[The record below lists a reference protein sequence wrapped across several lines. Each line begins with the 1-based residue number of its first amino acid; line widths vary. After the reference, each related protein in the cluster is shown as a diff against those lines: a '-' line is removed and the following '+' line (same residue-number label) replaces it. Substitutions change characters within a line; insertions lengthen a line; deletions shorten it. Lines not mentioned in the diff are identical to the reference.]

1 MESGSG
7 SSNFSFL
14 GSCKY
19 KEDLYMISIF
29 NGFSLMELFL
39 NLGRKCEEIAPQN
52 VILQYLAPHQ
62 NMYVTLN
69 EDDDV
74 RIMTHLYTSMRLA
87 IINMRAVKKDDMGSH
102 NLERFETEEETQT
115 SNDDHLEVGLVRNS
129 IDVWSHCIRGE
140 GQIFKDAAEFRK
152 CAKNYAVATKRSFLY
167 KKNDNKKV
175 ILVCSTSNCSWRIYA
190 SRHKADKLFGIRKC
204 NLIHTCGDDNLRSR
218 GHPKADAAWVSNIVM
233 DRLRGEPSYRP
244 CMMLKDIHRAYGVEL
259 NYNKVWK
266 GKELAMHDI
275 HGVEE
280 GAYDRLRW
288 YCSAIKETNPGSFV
302 ECEIDHCSNNFKR
315 LFICF
320 NACATGFINGCRP
333 LVFLD
338 GTHIK
343 NKYKGCILV
352 AVAKDANDDLFTLA
366 YSVVDA
372 ENDDNW
378 GWFCFQLKSALLSH
392 RFIGFHEFT
401 FFSDRHPGIIK
412 AIQLV
417 FPGSPHACCLRHL
430 VDNFVK
436 QVMRSYPLHNKKYWS
451 SVFKKAAYA
460 LSRQEFQEHINNII
474 RSMPL
479 AKDFIV
485 SSCPES
491 WANACF
497 LGNRWG
503 VMNNNIAESWNN
515 WVKTARF
522 LPIVPMVDHIRIQIM
537 DMMHRRREATMGMV
551 KRLSPSKENA
561 LAKTYAESR
570 SLKLRKACG
579 WSFEVVDGDKSF
591 AVDLSVMT
599 CSCRAW
605 QEKGDDRTKKK
616 RGCIDKKRPTGLCP
630 GRRWPLTT
638 ANDVL
643 AAVPATSALVATVP
657 AGNGLLAIVPDVD
670 GLLAAVSD
678 AGGLLAAVPDA
689 SGLLVAVPDAT
700 VSDADIPDTAMPNA
714 SPSCA
719 GWR

>member
-1 MESGSG
+1 
-7 SSNFSFL
+7 
-14 GSCKY
+14 
-19 KEDLYMISIF
+19 
-29 NGFSLMELFL
+29 MELFL

-74 RIMTHLYTSMRLA
+74 RIMTHLYTSMRLT

-129 IDVWSHCIRGE
+129 IDIWSHCIRGE

-244 CMMLKDIHRAYGVEL
+244 CMMLKDIHRDYGVEL

-288 YCSAIKETNPGSFV
+288 
-302 ECEIDHCSNNFKR
+302 
-315 LFICF
+315 
-320 NACATGFINGCRP
+320 P

-366 YSVVDA
+366 YLVVDA

-401 FFSDRHPGIIK
+401 FFYDRHPGIIK

-417 FPGSPHACCLRHL
+417 FPVSHHAYCLRHL

-451 SVFKKAAYA
+451 SVFKKAIYA

-515 WVKTARF
+515 WVKTAWF

-605 QEKGDDRTKKK
+605 QIELYRESYRGILNPIPTCHMYESNPEHPFVINAPDVRSQPGRRRTQRIPSQVEKRVTNVKLFDLQEKGDDRTKKK
-616 RGCIDKKRPTGLCP
+616 RGCIDKK
-630 GRRWPLTT
+630 
-638 ANDVL
+638 VY
-643 AAVPATSALVATVP
+643 S
-657 AGNGLLAIVPDVD
+657 I
-670 GLLAAVSD
+670 
-678 AGGLLAAVPDA
+678 
-689 SGLLVAVPDAT
+689 
-700 VSDADIPDTAMPNA
+700 
-714 SPSCA
+714 
-719 GWR
+719 

>member
-1 MESGSG
+1 MSLSEEKPVVHWKEGQQMVIDLLSRFDEALLVVARLAMAVTSGGSLKLIGRGGYNSLSKGKTVTTSHARHNQWGVGHRGTNGGDRKGESGSQRFVPRHRLECLTYDKLQVTQVFVQFLGEMESGSG

-52 VILQYLAPHQ
+52 VILQNLAPHQ

-74 RIMTHLYTSMRLA
+74 RIMTHLYTSMRLT

-102 NLERFETEEETQT
+102 NLE
-115 SNDDHLEVGLVRNS
+115 
-129 IDVWSHCIRGE
+129 
-140 GQIFKDAAEFRK
+140 
-152 CAKNYAVATKRSFLY
+152 
-167 KKNDNKKV
+167 
-175 ILVCSTSNCSWRIYA
+175 
-190 SRHKADKLFGIRKC
+190 
-204 NLIHTCGDDNLRSR
+204 
-218 GHPKADAAWVSNIVM
+218 
-233 DRLRGEPSYRP
+233 
-244 CMMLKDIHRAYGVEL
+244 
-259 NYNKVWK
+259 
-266 GKELAMHDI
+266 
-275 HGVEE
+275 
-280 GAYDRLRW
+280 
-288 YCSAIKETNPGSFV
+288 
-302 ECEIDHCSNNFKR
+302 
-315 LFICF
+315 
-320 NACATGFINGCRP
+320 RP

-378 GWFCFQLKSALLSH
+378 GWFCFQLKSALLSY

-401 FFSDRHPGIIK
+401 FFSDRHPRIIK

-417 FPGSPHACCLRHL
+417 FPGSHHAYCLRHL

-451 SVFKKAAYA
+451 YVFKKAAYA

-503 VMNNNIAESWNN
+503 VMNNNIVESWNN

-579 WSFEVVDGDKSF
+579 WSFEVLDGDKSF
-591 AVDLSVMT
+591 AVDLSAMT

-616 RGCIDKKRPTGLCP
+616 RGCIDKK
-630 GRRWPLTT
+630 
-638 ANDVL
+638 VY
-643 AAVPATSALVATVP
+643 S
-657 AGNGLLAIVPDVD
+657 I
-670 GLLAAVSD
+670 
-678 AGGLLAAVPDA
+678 
-689 SGLLVAVPDAT
+689 
-700 VSDADIPDTAMPNA
+700 
-714 SPSCA
+714 
-719 GWR
+719 

>member
-1 MESGSG
+1 
-7 SSNFSFL
+7 
-14 GSCKY
+14 
-19 KEDLYMISIF
+19 
-29 NGFSLMELFL
+29 MELFL

-74 RIMTHLYTSMRLA
+74 RIMTHLYTSMRLT

-102 NLERFETEEETQT
+102 NLER
-115 SNDDHLEVGLVRNS
+115 
-129 IDVWSHCIRGE
+129 
-140 GQIFKDAAEFRK
+140 
-152 CAKNYAVATKRSFLY
+152 
-167 KKNDNKKV
+167 
-175 ILVCSTSNCSWRIYA
+175 
-190 SRHKADKLFGIRKC
+190 
-204 NLIHTCGDDNLRSR
+204 
-218 GHPKADAAWVSNIVM
+218 
-233 DRLRGEPSYRP
+233 
-244 CMMLKDIHRAYGVEL
+244 
-259 NYNKVWK
+259 
-266 GKELAMHDI
+266 
-275 HGVEE
+275 
-280 GAYDRLRW
+280 
-288 YCSAIKETNPGSFV
+288 
-302 ECEIDHCSNNFKR
+302 
-315 LFICF
+315 
-320 NACATGFINGCRP
+320 P

-338 GTHIK
+338 DTHIK

-366 YSVVDA
+366 YSVVDT

-417 FPGSPHACCLRHL
+417 FSGSHHAYCLRHL
-430 VDNFVK
+430 VDNFMK

-451 SVFKKAAYA
+451 SVFKKVAYA
-460 LSRQEFQEHINNII
+460 LSRQ
-474 RSMPL
+474 
-479 AKDFIV
+479 D
-485 SSCPES
+485 

-522 LPIVPMVDHIRIQIM
+522 LPIMPMVDHIRIQIM

-570 SLKLRKACG
+570 NLKLRKACG

-591 AVDLSVMT
+591 AVDLSAMT
-599 CSCRAW
+599 CSCRACHVNRFPC
-605 QEKGDDRTKKK
+605 KH
-616 RGCIDKKRPTGLCP
+616 
-630 GRRWPLTT
+630 
-638 ANDVL
+638 
-643 AAVPATSALVATVP
+643 ALQQ
-657 AGNGLLAIVPDVD
+657 
-670 GLLAAVSD
+670 
-678 AGGLLAAVPDA
+678 
-689 SGLLVAVPDAT
+689 
-700 VSDADIPDTAMPNA
+700 
-714 SPSCA
+714 
-719 GWR
+719 

>member
-1 MESGSG
+1 
-7 SSNFSFL
+7 
-14 GSCKY
+14 
-19 KEDLYMISIF
+19 
-29 NGFSLMELFL
+29 
-39 NLGRKCEEIAPQN
+39 
-52 VILQYLAPHQ
+52 
-62 NMYVTLN
+62 
-69 EDDDV
+69 
-74 RIMTHLYTSMRLA
+74 
-87 IINMRAVKKDDMGSH
+87 
-102 NLERFETEEETQT
+102 
-115 SNDDHLEVGLVRNS
+115 
-129 IDVWSHCIRGE
+129 
-140 GQIFKDAAEFRK
+140 
-152 CAKNYAVATKRSFLY
+152 
-167 KKNDNKKV
+167 
-175 ILVCSTSNCSWRIYA
+175 
-190 SRHKADKLFGIRKC
+190 
-204 NLIHTCGDDNLRSR
+204 
-218 GHPKADAAWVSNIVM
+218 M

-244 CMMLKDIHRAYGVEL
+244 CMMLKDIHRDYGVEL

-288 YCSAIKETNPGSFV
+288 T
-302 ECEIDHCSNNFKR
+302 
-315 LFICF
+315 
-320 NACATGFINGCRP
+320 

-338 GTHIK
+338 DTHIK

-378 GWFCFQLKSALLSH
+378 
-392 RFIGFHEFT
+392 
-401 FFSDRHPGIIK
+401 IISSCE
-412 AIQLV
+412 A
-417 FPGSPHACCLRHL
+417 
-430 VDNFVK
+430 
-436 QVMRSYPLHNKKYWS
+436 YPLHNKKYWS

-485 SSCPES
+485 SLCPKS

-515 WVKTARF
+515 WVKTTRF

-551 KRLSPSKENA
+551 KKLSPSKENA

-570 SLKLRKACG
+570 SLKLRKECG

-591 AVDLSVMT
+591 AVDLSAMT

-605 QEKGDDRTKKK
+605 QVNRFPCKHACAAIESKSLSLYDFCDKYFKIDLYHESY
-616 RGCIDKKRPTGLCP
+616 RGILNPIPTCHMYKSNPEHPFVINAPDVRSQP
-630 GRRWPLTT
+630 GRRRTQRIPLQVEKRVTKCGRCDGRGH
-638 ANDVL
+638 NRC
-643 AAVPATSALVATVP
+643 SCKE
-657 AGNGLLAIVPDVD
+657 AI
-670 GLLAAVSD
+670 
-678 AGGLLAAVPDA
+678 
-689 SGLLVAVPDAT
+689 
-700 VSDADIPDTAMPNA
+700 N
-714 SPSCA
+714 
-719 GWR
+719 